1 MECLLKG
8 QYTQKWK
15 SCHHLLQTCMNVFV
29 LNTKE
34 DILKNER
41 NRAVFFSYYW
51 SQWCPKTAWLQT
63 FFKISSFVF
72 RTNTFIQV
80 WSKWWQNFHF
90 WVYCP
95 FKCRQPALLA
105 EAIYTNSAHQRVIGR
120 VNTTTEEHL
129 TTALVTQMIKR
140 LSFTFYIYIYAFSRR
155 FYPKRLTCIQ
165 VIHFYFFCLFVAL
178 ILRRSSLFFS
188 LFKFQITS
196 EKHLFLIKIKEIIIK
211 LKIKYWAGLGVPF
224 VPIRWHPFNN
234 FN

>member
-140 LSFTFYIYIYAFSRR
+140 LSFTFTFIFMHLADAFIQSDLPVFRLYIFI
-155 FYPKRLTCIQ
+155 
-165 VIHFYFFCLFVAL
+165 FFVCLSHLFWGD
-178 ILRRSSLFFS
+178 RLFFS
-188 LFKFQITS
+188 PFSNFKSHQKSIYF
-196 EKHLFLIKIKEIIIK
+196 
-211 LKIKYWAGLGVPF
+211 
-224 VPIRWHPFNN
+224 
-234 FN
+234 